1 MVSLKASSGFDM
13 KTKES
18 QFLFPRVGGKVSK
31 PTLQKF
37 TVKFLQPFYTLSMG
51 EELKIPSPK
60 AIPLSIFRKSHFG
73 EVVLHLTLIGGLRAL
88 AKNWD

>member
-1 MVSLKASSGFDM
+1 MVSLKASSGFDV
-13 KTKES
+13 KTEEPPIP
-18 QFLFPRVGGKVSK
+18 FPLCWGKVSK

-51 EELKIPSPK
+51 EELKTPSPK
-60 AIPLSIFRKSHFG
+60 PIPLSIFWKSHFG